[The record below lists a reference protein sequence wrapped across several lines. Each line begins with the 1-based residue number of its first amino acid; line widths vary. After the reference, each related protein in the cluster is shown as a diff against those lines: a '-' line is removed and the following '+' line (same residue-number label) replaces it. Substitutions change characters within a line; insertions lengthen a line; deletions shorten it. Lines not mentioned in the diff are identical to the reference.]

1 MSNLFHH
8 LLQRIIENKTIGEEV
23 GVVVTIIAIN
33 QFRHLL
39 KRVLGNATIIEG
51 EPLATLISF
60 SHRLLKGVHGQARM
74 VVPRIPDTL
83 VPCRRKIHPK
93 GLAKRKKGVHIEMKM
108 IKIMETTRTLIIHI
122 MRRKLLVTY

>member
-8 LLQRIIENKTIGEEV
+8 ILKIVLENKTIGEEV
-23 GVVVTIIAIN
+23 AVVVTIIVMN
-33 QFRHLL
+33 HFRHLL
-39 KRVLGNATIIEG
+39 KRVLGNVTTREGATVV
-51 EPLATLISF
+51 ATKSLF
-60 SHRLLKGVHGQARM
+60 HRLLKGPRGQAHM
-74 VVPRIPDTL
+74 VVPGIPDSL
-83 VPCRRKIHPK
+83 VPCRRNIHPK